1 MWYKYS
7 QRGKLVDRSGIPDME
22 KALSDFINQSVVK
35 DNKGISMID
44 FDKLNSQLELRPEFK
59 KYINKFVPV
68 YLPGA
73 AGGYY
78 RRYKQVHLPVVFSP
92 AIFSSIIHETV
103 HGVHFNTTRIEGSKI
118 SQKAWGTQLTPSDLG
133 KTYKEFYDIQLG
145 HQVAYELGISYED
158 FLEMKDQPKV
168 QEALK
173 RKSFAF
179 RPELTED
186 EWENFNKYRKNVKQ
200 NGIIYYGLEE
210 ELPAHL
216 SDASRLFSAA
226 NLKRVYKLFYKGKP
240 NAKNEFLKDI
250 REAFSSQSSKPVL
263 SEKLRELRSKILQAN
278 PGIRDAA
285 ALDNIILPN
294 WWSQFAKNLFDNYD
308 NLLKEFKPSSVS
320 KVDIAIN
327 ARAAKLKQ
335 LVDANEDAAAKF
347 IKARPDLFGNL
358 NKALGKSF
366 IGLGDMLDKLN
377 LSSPLWQ
384 LAEPV
389 IEILLIEF
397 GKYLENPS
405 AYSSGN
411 QFDYVNKKID
421 DILSDKSISNKYKY
435 FIDNFASYKK
445 SMDSS
450 EWEDLL
456 DKLNSG
462 IIRQNLFNKK

>member
-1 MWYKYS
+1 MWYRYS
-7 QRGKLVDRSGIPDME
+7 QRGKLVDRSGIPDFD
-22 KALSDFINQSVVK
+22 KVLGDFIRQSLIQ
-35 DNKGISMID
+35 DNSDGYLID
-44 FDKLNSQLELRPEFK
+44 FNKMNSLLSTRPEFE
-59 KYINKFVPV
+59 KYIKEFVPIV
-68 YLPGA
+68 NMPYARA
-73 AGGYY
+73 AYSP
-78 RRYKQVHLPVVFSP
+78 RYKTLHLPDKFKRRVLDSIVHEMVHAVDNATTLSNWSGIS
-92 AIFSSIIHETV
+92 AIARSTE
-103 HGVHFNTTRIEGSKI
+103 
-118 SQKAWGTQLTPSDLG
+118 LTPSDLG
-133 KTYKEFYDIQLG
+133 KTYEEFYDMQL
-145 HQVAYELGISYED
+145 ANKLELDYKY
-158 FLEMKDQPKV
+158 FVQNKNTPEMKKLIRQD
-168 QEALK
+168 A
-173 RKSFAF
+173 FAF
-179 RPELTED
+179 RPELTREQ
-186 EWENFNKYRKNVKQ
+186 WQKFNANRNNVRPD
-200 NGIIYYGLEE
+200 GMIYYGLTE
-210 ELPAHL
+210 ELPTHL
-216 SDASRLFSAA
+216 NDAIRIFSPA
-226 NLKRVYKLFYKGKP
+226 NLKRVYVKFYKGKP
-240 NAKNEFLKDI
+240 NGKNQFLEEVKTAI
-250 REAFSSQSSKPVL
+250 STQSNKPGL
-263 SEKLRELRSKILQAN
+263 SNEMKILKEKIHMAN
-278 PGIRDAA
+278 PGLENVS
-285 ALDNIILPN
+285 ALQEIIVPN

-308 NLLKEFKPSSVS
+308 NLVKEFKPSSVS

-384 LAEPV
+384 LAEPI

-397 GKYLENPS
+397 GKYLENPN
-405 AYSSGN
+405 AYSSGAN
-411 QFDYVNKKID
+411 QFDYINKKID